1 MKLYDY
7 LPSQNAY
14 KVRLLLRRLDLQ
26 VETSYVSIFEGESH
40 TPEFLA
46 RNPAGT
52 VPVLEL
58 EDGRCIAESNA
69 ILCFLA
75 EGSPY
80 LPDEPVERAQVMQW
94 LFFEQEAVQPSIA
107 TLRHWTMTG
116 KLARRH
122 AEVVAQRR
130 AQGESA
136 LEVLERHLDT
146 RTYLAAGRFTIAD
159 IAVHAYTHLAREG
172 GFDMSRRPAIT
183 RWCRRIASEFGPL
196 PEVVPYAAD
205 AHSARELR

>member
-14 KVRLLLRRLDLQ
+14 KVRLLLRRLGLQ
-26 VETSYVSIFEGESH
+26 VETVHVSLFEGESH

-46 RNPAGT
+46 RNPAGA

-58 EDGRCIAESNA
+58 DDGRCIAESNA

-80 LPDEPVERAQVMQW
+80 LPNEAVDRAQVMQW
-94 LFFEQEAVQPSIA
+94 LFFEQDAVQPSIA

-116 KLARRH
+116 KLTRRH

-130 AQGESA
+130 AQGECA
-136 LEVLERHLDT
+136 LDVLERHLDT
-146 RTYLAAGRFTIAD
+146 RTYLVAGRFTIAD
-159 IAVHAYTHLAREG
+159 IAVHAYTHLAPEG
-172 GFDMSRRPAIT
+172 GFDMSPRPAIT
-183 RWCRRIASEFGPL
+183 RWCQRIASEFGPL
-196 PEVVPYAAD
+196 PEVVPYAVD
-205 AHSARELR
+205 THSSKELR